1 MTQGRAKTDHP
12 FFLGID
18 GGGTR
23 CRATV
28 FDFELKALG
37 SGEAGSANP
46 FQGVEASIS
55 AIMAATKRAI
65 ANSNVEI
72 DLDQIVAGLG
82 IAGLNL
88 PRMSEIF
95 RGWEHH
101 FLDAHI
107 SSDLCTARLGAHY
120 GEDGAVIVVGTGSC
134 GLAVEGAKTLELGGH
149 GFPLGDKG
157 GGAWLGYKAIRQ
169 YLYSIDNLAE
179 HTLLDDILAEKM
191 QERCALA
198 IVEKYSHAKPVEFA
212 KLAPAVHQAAA
223 QHDPRAIQ
231 IVQEGANYIDAIH
244 RYLDLPMMNGSFG
257 DMAL

>member
-101 FLDAHI
+101 FLDVLI
-107 SSDLCTARLGAHY
+107 S
-120 GEDGAVIVVGTGSC
+120 
-134 GLAVEGAKTLELGGH
+134 VE
-149 GFPLGDKG
+149 
-157 GGAWLGYKAIRQ
+157 
-169 YLYSIDNLAE
+169 
-179 HTLLDDILAEKM
+179 M
-191 QERCALA
+191 
-198 IVEKYSHAKPVEFA
+198 
-212 KLAPAVHQAAA
+212 
-223 QHDPRAIQ
+223 
-231 IVQEGANYIDAIH
+231 
-244 RYLDLPMMNGSFG
+244 
-257 DMAL
+257 